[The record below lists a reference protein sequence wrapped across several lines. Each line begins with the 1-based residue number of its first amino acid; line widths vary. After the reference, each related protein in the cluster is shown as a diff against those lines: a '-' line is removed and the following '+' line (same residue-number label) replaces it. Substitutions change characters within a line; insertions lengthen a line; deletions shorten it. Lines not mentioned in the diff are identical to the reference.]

1 MTMDDETVIA
11 ALDQAGID
19 RTLIT
24 GFDEFSSVHET
35 FIPNELVAGLAER
48 HPDRFIP
55 FAGAD
60 VLAGM
65 DAVRDFEHLVRDRGF
80 RGLSV
85 RPFMIGVPAD
95 DRRYYPL
102 YAKCVE
108 LDVPVSIH
116 SSANWTTVAVSDLGH
131 PRHID
136 VVAADFPELKIV
148 MSHAGYPWVLESA
161 LLAWKYPNVYLE
173 LAAHRPSYLA
183 TPGTGWEP
191 LLRYGTTTI
200 RDKVLFGTG
209 WFLLGRP
216 PGRSSRSSVRCRCR
230 RTCSRCGCGATRRRC
245 WARGWPLEEARLL
258 GLGRCSFLGG
268 SHDPPAG
275 AGGGRRAAARAPL
288 APRGPDAVDHLGDAL
303 PLGGRGRRSGRC
315 RAPRSAASGRAG
327 APASIRRRPPS
338 RPAAGGAASRAR

>member
-1 MTMDDETVIA
+1 MIA

-85 RPFMIGVPAD
+85 RPFMIGLPAD

-173 LAAHRPSYLA
+173 LAAHRPRYLA

-216 PGRSSRSSVRCRCR
+216 RGRSSRSSARCRCR
-230 RTCSRCGCGATRRRC
+230 RTCSRCGCGATPRRC
-245 WARGWPLEEARLL
+245 WARRCRPSRRGWAARARR
-258 GLGRCSFLGG
+258 GFGGCGG
-268 SHDPPAG
+268 STCRPRG
-275 AGGGRRAAARAPL
+275 RAAAVRARP
-288 APRGPDAVDHLGDAL
+288 
-303 PLGGRGRRSGRC
+303 RGRRLRRGGRTLSTI
-315 RAPRSAASGRAG
+315 SA
-327 APASIRRRPPS
+327 IRFFS
-338 RPAAGGAASRAR
+338 AEGT

>member
-1 MTMDDETVIA
+1 MAEANDERRRDRRAEGGVSDVRAIDMWAPIVPVPEVMEHVSRHFPKEMAGYLRVFYKREPDPAEFAGAAAGMTMEEETVL
-11 ALDQAGID
+11 ALLEQAGIEK
-19 RTLIT
+19 TLIT

-48 HPDRFIP
+48 HPDRFVP

-65 DAVRDFEHLVRDRGF
+65 DAVRSFEELVRDRGF
-80 RGLSV
+80 QGLSV
-85 RPFMIGVPAD
+85 RPFMIGVPCD

-136 VVAADFPELKIV
+136 VLAADFPELKVV
-148 MSHAGYPWVLESA
+148 MSHAGYPWVLEAA
-161 LLAWKYPNVYLE
+161 LLAWKHPNVYLE
-173 LAAHRPSYLA
+173 LAAHRPRYLA
-183 TPGTGWEP
+183 MPGTGWES

-216 PGRSSRSSVRCRCR
+216 PGQVVDEFRALPVPQDVLEQWLCRN
-230 RTCSRCGCGATRRRC
+230 A
-245 WARGWPLEEARLL
+245 EALL
-258 GLGRCSFLGG
+258 G
-268 SHDPPAG
+268 
-275 AGGGRRAAARAPL
+275 AA
-288 APRGPDAVDHLGDAL
+288 V
-303 PLGGRGRRSGRC
+303 
-315 RAPRSAASGRAG
+315 AA
-327 APASIRRRPPS
+327 
-338 RPAAGGAASRAR
+338 